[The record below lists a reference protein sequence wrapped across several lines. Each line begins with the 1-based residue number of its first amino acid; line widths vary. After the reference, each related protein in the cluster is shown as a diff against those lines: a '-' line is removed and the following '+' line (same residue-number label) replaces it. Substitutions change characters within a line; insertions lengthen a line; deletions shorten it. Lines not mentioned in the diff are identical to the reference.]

1 MSEVGPD
8 EKVYSVFKISKIV
21 DALREEGVPLE
32 AALEGIHISE
42 AELSSPLT
50 KVSVNQIVQ
59 SYRNALT
66 HSQNPSFAFEVG
78 SKFHVSTFGIY
89 GLAVFSGTDFRQTAG
104 FAVQYYQLTAPLV
117 EVTFEEQR
125 SWAAWGITVLPFKH
139 LDAALHD
146 FIVELQFG
154 ALLCVHRDVMGSDFH
169 LTQIQLTSQ
178 RPSPAARHVE
188 QFGCEVLYEQPQ
200 NRLLFPSEWLD
211 KKPSLGN
218 SVTYAQVAE
227 ICDKLLTELK
237 QNTGV
242 AGKVRQVLLA
252 NLESPPDANALAGQ
266 LGLSP
271 RTLRRRLQQENT
283 SYRELIDDLRAQ
295 TAIRY
300 MRDTRLTLENIA
312 FLLGFSDPA
321 AFRYAFRRWTK
332 AAPNEFRRSVRA

>member
-21 DALREEGVPLE
+21 DALKEEGVALQ

-66 HSQNPSFAFEVG
+66 CSQNPSFSFDAG
-78 SKFHVSTFGIY
+78 SKFHLSTFGIY
-89 GLAVFSGTDFRQTAG
+89 GLAVLSGVDFRQTAA

-117 EVTFEEQR
+117 EVTFEETP
-125 SWAAWGITVLPFKH
+125 SSAVWTITVLPFRH

-169 LTQIQLTSQ
+169 LTQVQLTSQ
-178 RPSPAARHVE
+178 RPFRATRHAE
-188 QFGCEVLYEQPQ
+188 QFGCEVLYGQPR

-211 KKPSLGN
+211 NKPSLGN
-218 SVTYAQVAE
+218 PLTYAQLAE
-227 ICDKLLTELK
+227 ISDKLLTELK

-252 NLESPPDANALAGQ
+252 NLECPPDSDALAGR
-266 LGLSP
+266 LGLSA

-300 MRDTRLTLENIA
+300 VRDTNLTLENIA
-312 FLLGFSDPA
+312 FLLGFNDPA
-321 AFRYAFRRWTK
+321 AFRSAFRRWTK
-332 AAPNEFRRSVRA
+332 LAPNEFRRSVRT